1 MIFQFSK
8 KKYDDIFFSKEYH
21 VSWLLKSSC
30 FELSGK
36 KKYGLL
42 GAKKL
47 VETLYLLITDKF
59 WFWTFWVGKYR
70 HFWVKKLMT
79 ERWYLLIIEN
89 FLFWTFRGWEIRSFF
104 WNEKLMERLYLLG
117 IFGLSCSVNSLSTSA
132 SLIFSMRDKYSLVFE
147 VLL

>member
-21 VSWLLKSSC
+21 VSWLLKISC
-30 FELSGK
+30 FELSEK
-36 KKYGLL
+36 KRYSLL

-47 VETLYLLITDKF
+47 METLYLLITDKF
-59 WFWTFWVGKYR
+59 WFWTFWVAKYR

-104 WNEKLMERLYLLG
+104 ETKSWWKDY
-117 IFGLSCSVNSLSTSA
+117 I
-132 SLIFSMRDKYSLVFE
+132 YLVFLGFHA
-147 VLL
+147 VLTLYQQVHL

>member
-47 VETLYLLITDKF
+47 VEPLYLLITDKF

-89 FLFWTFRGWEIRSFF
+89 FLFWTFRGWEMQSFF
-104 WNEKLMERLYLLG
+104 ET
-117 IFGLSCSVNSLSTSA
+117 NSWWKDY
-132 SLIFSMRDKYSLVFE
+132 IYLVFLGFRA
-147 VLL
+147 VLTLYQQVHL

>member
-104 WNEKLMERLYLLG
+104 ETKSWWKDY
-117 IFGLSCSVNSLSTSA
+117 I
-132 SLIFSMRDKYSLVFE
+132 YLVFLGFRA
-147 VLL
+147 VLTLYQQVHL

>member
-104 WNEKLMERLYLLG
+104 ETKNWWKDY
-117 IFGLSCSVNSLSTSA
+117 I
-132 SLIFSMRDKYSLVFE
+132 YLVFLGFRA
-147 VLL
+147 VLTLYQQVHL